1 MGKWE
6 AFREKIRAELH
17 EGTLSSQG
25 FSRLLLIILS
35 VIAAKAF
42 IRVVISLV
50 IMAATVY
57 WVRSEIESPDG
68 AEISGKAAQARQYA
82 EETKQIVDS
91 AHDQASAAYKTA
103 EMRQKETAVQRAV
116 QEAAV
121 ALIGYNTDMVVQGQP
136 VDFQPNYD
144 QLANYGFRRNNDLI
158 YDDIKITGLDDQN
171 FNFLIVI
178 RHRDP
183 GPRAFKYDS
192 ESGSGVE
199 PVE

>member
-17 EGTLSSQG
+17 QGTLSSQG

-42 IRVVISLV
+42 IRVVVSLV

-57 WVRSEIESPDG
+57 WVRSEIESPDR
-68 AEISGKAAQARQYA
+68 AEISAKAAQARQYA
-82 EETKQIVDS
+82 EETKQIVDD
-91 AHDQASAAYKTA
+91 AHDKAAAVHKDM
-103 EMRQKETAVQRAV
+103 EISQKETAVQNAV
-116 QEAAV
+116 KEAAV
-121 ALIGYNTDMVVQGQP
+121 ALISYNTDMVSQGQP
-136 VDFQPNYD
+136 LDFNLDYD
-144 QLANYGFRRNNDLI
+144 KLANYGFRRNNALI